1 MDCVPFEGAANQ
13 DDVIVSNAIREHVLV
28 VSMNNDIDGIVFIV
42 SFLEILDKRVVR
54 LQTRL
59 LSLLLVKIDN
69 IALD

>member
-1 MDCVPFEGAANQ
+1 MDCVPFERAANQ

>member
-59 LSLLLVKIDN
+59 FSLLLVKIDN
-69 IALD
+69 IAFD